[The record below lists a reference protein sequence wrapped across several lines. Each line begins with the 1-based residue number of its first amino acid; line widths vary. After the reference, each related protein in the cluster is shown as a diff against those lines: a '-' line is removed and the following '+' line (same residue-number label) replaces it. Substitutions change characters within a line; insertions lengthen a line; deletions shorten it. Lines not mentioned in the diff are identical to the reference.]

1 VKALIHPPLEGGTM
15 SIAHELEQLDELHRR
30 GVLTDD
36 EFRRAKA
43 RTLGTGPMPTG
54 VSAINNLRR
63 SRDDRWLGGVCG
75 GLALSTGLAAWA
87 WRAGFTLLLLCAGTG
102 VLLYGLLWLL
112 LPVEDPP
119 AMTGAGTRY
128 LTS

>member
-1 VKALIHPPLEGGTM
+1 M

-36 EFRRAKA
+36 EFQRAKA
-43 RTLGTGPMPTG
+43 RTLAGGSTAPT
-54 VSAINNLRR
+54 AFNALNQLCR
-63 SRDDRWLGGVCG
+63 SQDDRWLGGVCG
-75 GLALSTGLAAWA
+75 GLALSTGLASWV

-112 LPVEDPP
+112 LPVQDPP
-119 AMTGAGTRY
+119 AMTGPGTRY
-128 LTS
+128 LPS

>member
-1 VKALIHPPLEGGTM
+1 M
-15 SIAHELEQLDELHRR
+15 SIAQELEQLDELHRR
-30 GVLTDD
+30 GVLTDA
-36 EFRRAKA
+36 EVQRAKA
-43 RTLGTGPMPTG
+43 QALGGQPAGALPAG
-54 VSAINNLRR
+54 IAAVNALRR